1 MALSKCN
8 PNPSTPATMP
18 TPRNN
23 NNAGMPNRLPA
34 LPTNTL
40 KNSKQA
46 MMSIILFAEISIK
59 KYLDLVILPLAG
71 SPSPQNFA

>member
-1 MALSKCN
+1 
-8 PNPSTPATMP
+8 MP

-23 NNAGMPNRLPA
+23 NNAGIPNRLPA

-46 MMSIILFAEISIK
+46 MMSMVLFAVISTK

>member
-1 MALSKCN
+1 
-8 PNPSTPATMP
+8 
-18 TPRNN
+18 
-23 NNAGMPNRLPA
+23 MPNRLPA